1 LIDYDRFAIEQGD
14 VMQRTRQDAVDGLL
28 PVEREQLILERLRA
42 QGRVLASELA
52 AELQTSEHTVRR
64 HLRELA
70 DQGHCKRVYGG
81 ALLISP
87 SAKSAAVRMH
97 EAVDRK
103 ACLATTAASI
113 VRPKQ
118 IILLDTGST
127 NVAIAAALPDNADL
141 TVVTNSPEACA
152 RLLNRPGFD
161 IILIGGRIAQH
172 AAGSTGATALLQIQQ
187 IKPDLCFLGTC
198 AFDPDEG
205 VAACEAE
212 EAELKRAMVK
222 ASSQIAIALTSEK
235 LITAAPFF
243 VAPADAV
250 DYLFVEADVTA
261 ERRAQLE
268 AVCDNVMVAR
278 S

>member
-1 LIDYDRFAIEQGD
+1 
-14 VMQRTRQDAVDGLL
+14 MQRSRQEAIDGLL
-28 PVEREQLILERLRA
+28 PEQREALILERLRTH
-42 QGRVLASELA
+42 GRVLAAELA

-70 DQGHCKRVYGG
+70 EQGHCKRVYGG

-87 SAKSAAVRMH
+87 ADKPAAIRMH

-103 ACLATTAASI
+103 ARLAVAAVSI

-118 IILLDTGST
+118 IILLDAGST
-127 NVAIAAALPDNADL
+127 NVAIANALPDDADL
-141 TVVTNSPEACA
+141 TVVTNSPEAGA

-161 IILIGGRIAQH
+161 VILVGGRIARG
-172 AAGSTGATALLQIQQ
+172 AAGSLGATALLQIQQ
-187 IKPDLCFLGTC
+187 IRADLCFLGAC

-205 VAACEAE
+205 VAAFDAE
-212 EAELKRAMVK
+212 DAELKRAMVK
-222 ASSQIAIALTSEK
+222 SSGRIAIALTSEK
-235 LITAAPFF
+235 LMTAAPFA
-243 VAPADAV
+243 VAPAGAV
-250 DYLFVEADVTA
+250 DYLFVEAEVPA
-261 ERRAQLE
+261 ARIASLK

>member
-1 LIDYDRFAIEQGD
+1 
-14 VMQRTRQDAVDGLL
+14 MQRTRQDAMDGLL
-28 PVEREQLILERLRA
+28 PEERERLILERLRA

-52 AELQTSEHTVRR
+52 AEFQTSEHTVRR

-70 DQGHCKRVYGG
+70 EQGHCKRVYGG

-87 SAKSAAVRMH
+87 SGKSAQVRMS

-103 ACLATTAASI
+103 ARLAAAAASI

-118 IILLDTGST
+118 IVLLDTGST

-141 TVVTNSPEACA
+141 TVVTNSPELCA
-152 RLLNRPGFD
+152 RLIDRPGFE
-161 IILIGGRIAQH
+161 IILIGGRIARS
-172 AAGSTGATALLQIQQ
+172 AAGATGATALLQIQQ
-187 IKPDLCFLGTC
+187 IKADLCFLGAC

-205 VAACEAE
+205 LAAFDTE
-212 EAELKRAMVK
+212 EAELKRAMLK
-222 ASSQIAIALTSEK
+222 ASSQVAVAMTSEK
-235 LITAAPFF
+235 LMTAAPYC
-243 VAPADAV
+243 VAPARAV

-261 ERRAQLE
+261 ERRALLE
-268 AVCDNVMVAR
+268 AVCDNVRVAR